1 MKPGRK
7 YYLLLAAAGLFLFMG
22 FQSKAQSN
30 PNAGKWGPN
39 DTLIVP
45 AIIYEGESLP
55 YKELEMVWVS
65 NMPPDKLAKYIEEWN
80 RLRNAVYVTYP
91 YARIAGTTIN
101 DINTH
106 LANVSSKK
114 QRKAYIKT
122 REKELR
128 AQFTEPMENLSVYQ
142 GRILMKLINR
152 QTGNNCYDIIKEY
165 KNGLTARVY
174 QTVAFF
180 FGSSLKQDWDLKDKT
195 DRQIENIVKEI
206 DGVWYNNPYK
216 PGIPASK

>member
-1 MKPGRK
+1 MKLCKRYDRLGIV
-7 YYLLLAAAGLFLFMG
+7 LLFLSFA
-22 FQSKAQSN
+22 FCSQAQTN
-30 PNAGKWGPN
+30 PSAGKWGPN

-65 NMPPDKLAKYIEEWN
+65 NMPPDKLAKYVEEWS

-114 QRKAYIKT
+114 
-122 REKELR
+122 E
-128 AQFTEPMENLSVYQ
+128 
-142 GRILMKLINR
+142 
-152 QTGNNCYDIIKEY
+152 
-165 KNGLTARVY
+165 
-174 QTVAFF
+174 
-180 FGSSLKQDWDLKDKT
+180 
-195 DRQIENIVKEI
+195 
-206 DGVWYNNPYK
+206 
-216 PGIPASK
+216 